1 MASTNHANHLNHEL
15 KTGDYRFK
23 LLIKF
28 AFKIPNGFIFLRK
41 YMIKVSGAYCIY
53 GQGRG
58 RGSQVSY
65 IYPLRAKVEDWTGT
79 ITNDCRR
86 CLLDGHC

>member
-1 MASTNHANHLNHEL
+1 
-15 KTGDYRFK
+15 
-23 LLIKF
+23 
-28 AFKIPNGFIFLRK
+28 
-41 YMIKVSGAYCIY
+41 MIKVSGAYCIY